1 MVEPSRAA
9 YKIIDILADNRI
21 LPAQWKFYVPIFIVQ
36 QPRPVVA
43 NARNLAEGILEGI
56 EKYDVDIPGW
66 KYAMFEGSEDW
77 GMDEDWDDNMQ

>member
-1 MVEPSRAA
+1 VEPTKAA

-36 QPRPVVA
+36 QPRPVVS

-56 EKYDVDIPGW
+56 DKYGVEIPPW
-66 KYAMFEGSEDW
+66 KFASHEGSQDY
-77 GMDEDWDDNMQ
+77 GMDEDWQ